1 MSIDV
6 ERVADRGSVDWDDHV
21 AGSEMGTVFHRSAVL
36 DVLETHADAT
46 VHSLVGYKGQEVV
59 GLFPIFELRKG
70 PVSTVFSPPPRHGVP
85 SLGPVSTNYRKLKR
99 KKRDRRNKRF
109 VDGCLDWLADEID
122 PKYTHVETVPAY
134 DDVRPFQWA
143 GYEAS
148 PRFTYELDLT
158 RGREAV
164 FEGFKGNLRSHIR
177 RHEDED
183 YEVFEGGVDAI
194 DFILEQVRARFEAQ
208 DKSYEITTGYVADLY
223 EALPDGQLRPYIGS
237 YDGEWLGGVIVPS
250 LEDRMFYW
258 QGGGKPDAPVPINDL
273 IHWRVIRDGIDRGV
287 ETYDLTG
294 ANTHRISE
302 YKAKFNPNLV
312 PYYEIEQGTR
322 TMNVASDIYRKLR

>member
-6 ERVADRGSVDWDDHV
+6 ERVTDRSSVDWDDHV
-21 AGSEMGTVFHRSAVL
+21 ERSGMGTVFHCSAAL
-36 DVLETHADAT
+36 DVFEAHADAT

-59 GLFPIFELRKG
+59 GLFPVFELRKG
-70 PVSTVFSPPPRHGVP
+70 PVSTVFSPPPRLGIP
-85 SLGPVSTNYRKLKR
+85 ALGPVSTNYRKLKR
-99 KKRDRRNKRF
+99 KKRDLRNKRF
-109 VDGCLDWLADEID
+109 VDGCLDWLGDEIG
-122 PKYTHVETVPAY
+122 PRYTHVETMPPY
-134 DDVRPFQWA
+134 DDVRPFKWA
-143 GYEAS
+143 EYDVS

-158 RGREAV
+158 PGKEAV

-177 RHEDED
+177 RHED

-194 DFILEQVRARFEAQ
+194 EFILEQVRARFEAQ
-208 DKSYEITTGYVADLY
+208 DKSYEITTDYVADLY

-250 LEDRMFYW
+250 LDDRMFYW
-258 QGGGKPDAPVPINDL
+258 QGGGKPDASVPINDL
-273 IHWRVIRDGIDRGV
+273 IHWYVIQDGIDRGV

-294 ANTHRISE
+294 ANTYRISK
-302 YKAKFNPNLV
+302 YKAKFNPDLA
-312 PYYEIEQGTR
+312 PYYEIEHGTR